1 MDSVKVVIAED
12 QGLVLGALA
21 ALVSLEEDFEVVGTA
36 SDGQS
41 ALEIVRRERPD
52 LLLTDIEMPRLSGL
66 ELTAAVTQELDTR
79 VIIVTLFARSGY
91 LRRAL
96 DAGARGYIL
105 KDSPP
110 EKLIDTLRTVHR
122 GGKAID
128 PELAVQAWGEI
139 DPLTTRE
146 RQVLV
151 LAEQGLSS
159 KLIARRLYISPGT
172 VRNHI
177 SEAISKLGVSNR
189 IEAVNVARER
199 GLL

>member
-1 MDSVKVVIAED
+1 MA
-12 QGLVLGALA
+12 
-21 ALVSLEEDFEVVGTA
+21 
-36 SDGQS
+36 
-41 ALEIVRRERPD
+41 
-52 LLLTDIEMPRLSGL
+52 
-66 ELTAAVTQELDTR
+66 
-79 VIIVTLFARSGY
+79 
-91 LRRAL
+91 
-96 DAGARGYIL
+96 
-105 KDSPP
+105 
-110 EKLIDTLRTVHR
+110 
-122 GGKAID
+122 GKAID